1 MIYARNRRRL
11 PLVMPATVH
20 VRRSYSESRYGQLHI
35 ATAYPS
41 GGGFDECIPL
51 ICLHP
56 AGSSARFF
64 DPILAELG
72 KDRSLYA
79 PDFPGHGYSDIAA
92 NDPSVAD
99 LAAVV
104 GEFIDSLRLRT
115 VDIVGSQF
123 GALVAIELGLLK
135 PQQVRRL
142 VLTSV
147 PHYTPVERQA
157 AQQQFL
163 GSSTAMPDGSHLM
176 KEWQRLQKSS
186 SEEYPADLL
195 TDDLADVLRSRR
207 RAAADLTAMVE
218 YPTAKRVAQLKQP
231 GLLVRTQDEY
241 SEQTSRTKTAY
252 SQASLEELT
261 HCGASLFA
269 GGNHRAVQLI
279 REFLDR

>member
-1 MIYARNRRRL
+1 MNYARNRRRL

-20 VRRSYSESRYGQLHI
+20 VRRSYAESRYGQLHT

-41 GGGFDECIPL
+41 GGGFDERVAL

-64 DPILAELG
+64 DPTLPELG

-79 PDFPGHGYSDIAA
+79 PDFPGHGYSDIAV
-92 NDPSVAD
+92 NDPSIAD

-115 VDIVGSQF
+115 VDVVGCQF

-147 PHYTPVERQA
+147 PHYTSAERQA
-157 AQQQFL
+157 AQQQLL
-163 GSSTAMPDGSHLM
+163 GSSTAMPDGSHLV

-186 SEEYPADLL
+186 GEGYPADLL

-207 RAAADLTAMVE
+207 RVAANLNAMID
-218 YPTAKRVAQLKQP
+218 YPTAKRVVQLKQP

-241 SEQTSRTKTAY
+241 AEQTSRTKSAY
-252 SQASLEELT
+252 SQALLEELT
-261 HCGASLFA
+261 NCGTSLFA